1 MLRIVDYAKGKDIEW
16 YEVIRQAI
24 NDTSVAPVVI
34 LTCGELRIYELDEDE
49 MIGDY
54 PDAEPIPL
62 AFMECTL
69 NPAFL
74 ARLVHARF
82 PVIFKPVTKNKDD
95 LAADFYQLDD
105 MPIRPPSLSRYER
118 LDRVWFG
125 FSKQVSMTLDDL
137 WMPNEGNVDYN
148 KISGIEVLNPS
159 DTRQTT
165 PHTQFIGHQMN
176 RGEAKYDSWLF
187 FKRLAVESAGEK
199 QIELPGFG
207 PIFLKRDGKDV
218 ERSVRY
224 SLTKF
229 KGPNDGQTVNKHAFD
244 NAWSRIKTQ
253 KLQKTST

>member
-1 MLRIVDYAKGKDIEW
+1 MLRIVDYAKRKDVEW
-16 YEVIRQAI
+16 YEIIRQAI
-24 NDTSVAPVVI
+24 NESSVAPVVI
-34 LTCGELRIYELDEDE
+34 LSQGELRAYELDKDG
-49 MIGDY
+49 MIDDY
-54 PDAEPIPL
+54 PDAETIPL
-62 AFMECTL
+62 AFLECTL
-69 NPAFL
+69 HPAFL
-74 ARLVHARF
+74 ARLVHVRF
-82 PVIFKPVTKNKDD
+82 PVIFKPVRKNEDD
-95 LAADFYQLDD
+95 LAAGYYQLED
-105 MPIRPPSLSRYER
+105 MPIKPPTVSEYEG

-137 WMPNEGNVDYN
+137 WMPNEGNVDYKKN
-148 KISGIEVLNPS
+148 SGIEVLNPS

-229 KGPNDGQTVNKHAFD
+229 EGPNDGKTVNKHAFD